1 MAMHSGLLYCL
12 SDRSLSVREAKTGRM
27 IVQKKYDFELKN
39 LSTPLV
45 TDREIIFGTAE
56 NGVVAVDASTLEVKW
71 RFRTGRAMIYTVPT
85 LGDPASPIETSPVL
99 SGNIVYVGASDGYL
113 YALDRQ
119 TGQLLWKH
127 AMGAPVLGTV
137 AVSGNALFA
146 VDFSGNIYGFV
157 SQSLY

>member
-1 MAMHSGLLYCL
+1 
-12 SDRSLSVREAKTGRM
+12 
-27 IVQKKYDFELKN
+27 
-39 LSTPLV
+39 
-45 TDREIIFGTAE
+45 
-56 NGVVAVDASTLEVKW
+56 
-71 RFRTGRAMIYTVPT
+71 MIYTVPT